1 MGTGCRTRYPI
12 VLVHGLLGF
21 VRLPGHSYWNGI
33 DMALRWQGAE
43 VYPVRLSGVHDN
55 EALGAQL
62 LERIAAIRTA
72 SGARRV
78 NLLGHSQGGL
88 SARYA
93 AALRPDWVASVTTVA
108 TPNQGSEVAD
118 RLRDLL
124 PPSGRRERLL
134 VRGFEGLARLMER
147 LECAERGLCLPL
159 DGAASLLALTSEG
172 MAGFNARYPQGLP
185 ERWGGEGAGEVDGVR
200 YYSWSGI
207 LQTRIDAA
215 PGLDPGHVLCHQLA
229 RCFARE
235 AGQND
240 GLVGRFS
247 SHLGRVIR
255 SDYPFDHLD
264 VVNRCWG
271 RRVGAVRPLGV
282 FLEHLVRLAEAGL

>member
-1 MGTGCRTRYPI
+1 MSAFLATRYPI

-21 VRLPGHSYWNGI
+21 VRLPGQAYWNGI
-33 DMALRWQGAE
+33 DMALRRRGVA

-62 LERIAAIRTA
+62 LERIPTILAA
-72 SGARRV
+72 SGASRV

-93 AALRPDWVASVTTVA
+93 AARRPDWVASVTTVA

-118 RLRDLL
+118 RLRSRL
-124 PPSGRRERLL
+124 PARGRRERLL
-134 VRGFEGLARLMER
+134 ALGVEGLARLMER
-147 LECAERGLCLPL
+147 LECAERKLSLPL
-159 DGAASLLALTSEG
+159 DGSASLLALTGEG
-172 MAGFNARYPQGLP
+172 MAAFNARYPQGLP
-185 ERWGGEGAGEVDGVR
+185 RHWGAEGDEEVDGVR
-200 YYSWSGI
+200 YYSWSGV
-207 LQTRIDAA
+207 LAERSGVAS
-215 PGLDPGHVLCHQLA
+215 LDPAHVLCRRLA
-229 RCFARE
+229 GCFIRE

-255 SDYPFDHLD
+255 SDYPFDHLEII
-264 VVNRCWG
+264 NRGAGW
-271 RRVGAVRPLGV
+271 REGAVGPLGLY
-282 FLEHLVRLAEAGL
+282 LEHLSRLAEAGL